1 MKMLQPFRVGE
12 LELYTSSGRRYPDM
26 YCGLGKCH
34 LRELFNV
41 CEPAAREAHDDK
53 VTHKETDKVHSILKK
68 YRRVANGEVFN
79 VHTSHWVALQ
89 RGDGVKKNA
98 MFFDDKVTLE
108 VNNYEGALVAL
119 KLAEDMTER
128 EFENVLHG
136 KDAKH
141 KRKISA
147 AQEKMKRL
155 SAKQKQVRG

>member
-1 MKMLQPFRVGE
+1 MIQPFRVGE
-12 LELYTSSGRRYPDM
+12 VEPYTSSGRRHPDT

-34 LRELFNV
+34 LRALFNV
-41 CEPAAREAHDDK
+41 YEPAAREAHDDK

-68 YRRVANGEVFN
+68 HRRVANGEVFN
-79 VHTSHWVALQ
+79 VRTSHWVALQ

-98 MFFDDKVTLE
+98 MFFDDNVRLE
-108 VNNYEGALVAL
+108 VNNYEGALAAL

-128 EFENVLHG
+128 EFENVLYG
-136 KDAKH
+136 KDANH
-141 KRKISA
+141 KRKTSA